1 MKERNVTSLKHNL
14 DKSVPGGPA
23 ELQSSASHG
32 GVHHKA
38 CSSLLLG
45 GRLY

>member
-1 MKERNVTSLKHNL
+1 MEERSVTSLKHNF

-32 GVHHKA
+32 DVHHEA

-45 GRLY
+45 RGLY